1 MKTLMLA
8 LFAATL
14 DVRVLDEAGRPLPS
28 AVVRADWI
36 PVATADPWNA
46 PSGRKPEEVTV
57 DGDGRARLAA
67 THAHEW
73 VVVEASSPGAHSV
86 ARRVRLAAG
95 PAEFRLPARVP
106 AVSGRRVR
114 VWLADLP
121 PDGEE
126 AGFDLELASWT
137 FPRGVGFRSD
147 VRIAVHPQ
155 GLRLRFAEP
164 GAGACPCPRPGQPGF
179 AAAVGLADDQD
190 RSRDLA
196 YPRRAP
202 AEGYQSTV
210 FLPHPSDPQWILRLP
225 RENAAAYA
233 VLREVRLEPDG
244 RLRLAYVLGEDGFS
258 DSLNFQDVGS
268 DAVGR

>member
-1 MKTLMLA
+1 MNTLMLA

-14 DVRVLDEAGRPLPS
+14 DVRVLDETGRPLAS

-36 PVATADPWNA
+36 PVATSDPWNA
-46 PSGRKPEEVTV
+46 PSGRKPEEVSV

-67 THAHEW
+67 THAHDW
-73 VVVEASSPGAHSV
+73 VVVEASSPGFHPV
-86 ARRVRLAAG
+86 ARRVRFVDG
-95 PAEFRLPARVP
+95 PAEFRLLGRVP
-106 AVSGRRVR
+106 AVSGRQVR
-114 VWLADLP
+114 VSLADLP
-121 PDGEE
+121 ADGEE

-137 FPRGVGFRSD
+137 FPRGVGFRAD
-147 VRIAVHPQ
+147 VHVALRPE

-179 AAAVGLADDQD
+179 AAAVGLTDDRD

-202 AEGYQSTV
+202 SEGYQNTV
-210 FLPHPSDPQWILRLP
+210 FFPHPSDPQWILRLP
-225 RENAAAYA
+225 RDRATAYA

-244 RLRLAYVLGEDGFS
+244 RLRLAYVLGEPAFS

-268 DAVGR
+268 DVVGR